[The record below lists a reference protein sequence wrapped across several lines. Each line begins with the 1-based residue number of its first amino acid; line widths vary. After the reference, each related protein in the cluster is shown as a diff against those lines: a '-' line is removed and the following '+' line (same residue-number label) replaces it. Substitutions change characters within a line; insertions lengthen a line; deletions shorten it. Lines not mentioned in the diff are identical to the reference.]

1 MKISFDRPVIT
12 GKRSMFNS
20 LNYFGWTVITVSRFR
35 IFLLGIK
42 CYTFS
47 IKELFHHC
55 SWVPLVFYFFQT
67 CNYNLHVLL
76 EYPKPLC
83 FCICYQIPKMLVILL
98 LSIST
103 FCVSTSILLKDFHFV
118 CQWLADSII
127 NLYKWSCQTCWR
139 YKD

>member
-35 IFLLGIK
+35 IFCLESSVIHSASKNCFIIVLGYHLSFI
-42 CYTFS
+42 
-47 IKELFHHC
+47 
-55 SWVPLVFYFFQT
+55 FFQT

-127 NLYKWSCQTCWR
+127 NLYTWSCQTCWR